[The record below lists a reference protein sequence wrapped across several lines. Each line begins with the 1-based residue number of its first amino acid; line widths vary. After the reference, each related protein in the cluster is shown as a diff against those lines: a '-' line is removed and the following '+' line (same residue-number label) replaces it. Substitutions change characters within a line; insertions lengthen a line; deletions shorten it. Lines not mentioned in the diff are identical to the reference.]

1 MKKFSKILALI
12 LATIISVSAFS
23 ISGFAVA
30 TPLEAGDSMENAANI
45 PKFGVDYVST
55 LSEAEEVDWFKFTT
69 LEDDAY
75 YHFYFENYSLNNTN
89 TNWANESPNLYLY
102 DINKK
107 ELEHIFTYGDKK
119 DSFSMKLENNTDYY
133 IKVLMGSKAKNSTGN
148 YQITLSTMFDSASD
162 SMEKAKFVELNNT
175 VISSFD
181 GYADVDWY
189 CFETADVKAEYN
201 VKFVNYDLP
210 NTNTNWDTDS
220 PNMYLY
226 DKNMQEIDSC
236 YTKPNLEG
244 NIDVT
249 LESNTKYYL
258 KLFMGKNEKD
268 AVGKYEFT
276 VSCDDVIV
284 EPDIPDTPV
293 QAALS
298 SISIS
303 SLPTKTIYRIGEEF
317 AVSGLKVKA
326 FYDDGTSKNVTDYAL
341 SGFDSSSEGIKTVT
355 VSYSENGKTVI
366 CNFTVE
372 VKAEENNKNEKP
384 SFDVIGF
391 FTDIFMKIIDFFIMI
406 IDAISNLFSM
416 V

>member
-1 MKKFSKILALI
+1 
-12 LATIISVSAFS
+12 
-23 ISGFAVA
+23 
-30 TPLEAGDSMENAANI
+30 
-45 PKFGVDYVST
+45 
-55 LSEAEEVDWFKFTT
+55 
-69 LEDDAY
+69 
-75 YHFYFENYSLNNTN
+75 
-89 TNWANESPNLYLY
+89 
-102 DINKK
+102 
-107 ELEHIFTYGDKK
+107 
-119 DSFSMKLENNTDYY
+119 
-133 IKVLMGSKAKNSTGN
+133 
-148 YQITLSTMFDSASD
+148 
-162 SMEKAKFVELNNT
+162 
-175 VISSFD
+175 
-181 GYADVDWY
+181 
-189 CFETADVKAEYN
+189 
-201 VKFVNYDLP
+201 
-210 NTNTNWDTDS
+210 
-220 PNMYLY
+220 
-226 DKNMQEIDSC
+226 
-236 YTKPNLEG
+236 
-244 NIDVT
+244 
-249 LESNTKYYL
+249 
-258 KLFMGKNEKD
+258 MGKNEKD